1 MISSGELLLGI
12 VFGSFFL
19 EEEIVCLVGSWF
31 FRLGIGLVC
40 FGVAGVA
47 GVIVVS
53 VRNLIFEIFDTC
65 FVRGTAMKDCVCEL
79 LGDFLNVND
88 FQVVE
93 LVLGWKR
100 KFPNSEV
107 ERLCQ
112 VVELVIRLFKVS

>member
-1 MISSGELLLGI
+1 MISSGELLGI

-31 FRLGIGLVC
+31 FLLGIGLVC
-40 FGVAGVA
+40 FGVAGV
-47 GVIVVS
+47 IVVS
-53 VRNLIFEIFDTC
+53 VRKLIFEIFDTC
-65 FVRGTAMKDCVCEL
+65 FVRGTTMKDCVCEL
-79 LGDFLNVND
+79 LGDFLNVIG
-88 FQVVE
+88 FEEVE

-112 VVELVIRLFKVS
+112 VVELVIRLFEVS